1 MNVTKYIKR
10 WSGSRNPTLKAVTY
24 RGAGTVGKG
33 MELSIYS
40 EEKKRTFGAG
50 ESGVSYVTTPKFPK
64 KDPSSNRLDK
74 F

>member
-10 WSGSRNPTLKAVTY
+10 WSRSRNPTLKAVTY
-24 RGAGTVGKG
+24 RGAGTADKG
-33 MELSIYS
+33 RELSIYS
-40 EEKKRTFGAG
+40 VERKRIFGAG

-64 KDPSSNRLDK
+64 NDPSSNKLDK